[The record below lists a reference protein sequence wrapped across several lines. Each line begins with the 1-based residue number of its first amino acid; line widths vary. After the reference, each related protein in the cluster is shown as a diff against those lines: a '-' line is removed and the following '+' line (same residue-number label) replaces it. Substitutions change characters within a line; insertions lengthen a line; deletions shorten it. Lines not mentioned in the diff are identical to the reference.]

1 MRGEATTS
9 AYEILRPLGRAARR
23 NEVGVS
29 APDTVAAL
37 ALDGSYGRD
46 LLIANLG
53 GDPIDLVLD
62 GRVTRQASV
71 MDADSLQ
78 AQSPTRGSSAWRG
91 VSLRDALLRLPPY
104 AIASV

>member
-1 MRGEATTS
+1 MGGGTTTP
-9 AYEILRPLGRAARR
+9 AYEILRRLGRAARR

-29 APDTVAAL
+29 APDTVTAL

-46 LLIANLG
+46 LLIADLG

-62 GRVTRQASV
+62 GRVTRQAWV

-91 VSLRDALLRLPPY
+91 VSLRDAVLRLPPY